1 MGVKNMI
8 LNKVKEIRNE
18 LELSQEDIA
27 KVLNVKRGTYAS
39 WECGSDVIP
48 TRQIYKLA
56 EYFKLS
62 IDYLLEISN
71 QGHMVYHGSDI
82 NLSDVGNNIYNL
94 RKKNNLSQKDFAESI
109 GINQSTLWAYE
120 KGKTLITLS
129 SLISLAKVYNITSD
143 SILNR

>member
-39 WECGSDVIP
+39 WECGSYVIP

-82 NLSDVGNNIYNL
+82 NLSDVGNNIYNI
-94 RKKNNLSQKDFAESI
+94 RKRNNLSQKSFAESI

-129 SLISLAKVYNITSD
+129 SLISLAKVYNVTID

>member
-1 MGVKNMI
+1 MI

-39 WECGSDVIP
+39 WECRSDVIP

-82 NLSDVGNNIYNL
+82 NLSDVGNIIYNI
-94 RKKNNLSQKDFAESI
+94 RKRNNLSQKSFAESI

-129 SLISLAKVYNITSD
+129 SLISLAKVYNVTID

>member
-1 MGVKNMI
+1 MGVKNII

-129 SLISLAKVYNITSD
+129 SLISLAKVYNITID

>member
-129 SLISLAKVYNITSD
+129 SLISLAKVYNITID

>member
-82 NLSDVGNNIYNL
+82 NLSDVGNNIYNI
-94 RKKNNLSQKDFAESI
+94 RKRNNLSQKTFAESI

-129 SLISLAKVYNITSD
+129 SLISLAKVYNVTID

>member
-39 WECGSDVIP
+39 WECRSDVIP

-82 NLSDVGNNIYNL
+82 NLSDVGNNIYNI
-94 RKKNNLSQKDFAESI
+94 RKRNNLSQKSFAESI

-129 SLISLAKVYNITSD
+129 SLISLAKVYNVTID

>member
-82 NLSDVGNNIYNL
+82 NLSDVGNNICNL
-94 RKKNNLSQKDFAESI
+94 RKKSNLSQKAFAESI

-129 SLISLAKVYNITSD
+129 SLISLAKEYNVTID

>member
-1 MGVKNMI
+1 MI

-39 WECGSDVIP
+39 WECRSDVIP

-82 NLSDVGNNIYNL
+82 NLSDVGNNIYNI
-94 RKKNNLSQKDFAESI
+94 RKRNNLSQKSFAESI

-129 SLISLAKVYNITSD
+129 SLISLAKVYNVTID

>member
-82 NLSDVGNNIYNL
+82 NLSGVGNNIYNL

-129 SLISLAKVYNITSD
+129 SLISLAKVYNITID

>member
-39 WECGSDVIP
+39 WECRSDVIP

-82 NLSDVGNNIYNL
+82 NLSDVGNIIYNI
-94 RKKNNLSQKDFAESI
+94 RKRNNLSQKSFAESI

-129 SLISLAKVYNITSD
+129 SLISLAKVYNVTID

>member
-129 SLISLAKVYNITSD
+129 SLISLAKVYNVTID

>member
-82 NLSDVGNNIYNL
+82 NLSDVGNNIYNI
-94 RKKNNLSQKDFAESI
+94 RKRNNLSQKSFAESI

-129 SLISLAKVYNITSD
+129 SLISLAKVYNVTID

>member
-94 RKKNNLSQKDFAESI
+94 RKRNNLSQKSFAESI

-129 SLISLAKVYNITSD
+129 SLISLAKVYNVTID

>member
-8 LNKVKEIRNE
+8 LNKVKGIRNE

-129 SLISLAKVYNITSD
+129 SLISLAKVYNITID

>member
-39 WECGSDVIP
+39 WEWGSDVIP

-82 NLSDVGNNIYNL
+82 NLSDVGNNIYNI
-94 RKKNNLSQKDFAESI
+94 RKRNNLSQKSFAESI

-129 SLISLAKVYNITSD
+129 SLISLAKVYNITID

>member
-82 NLSDVGNNIYNL
+82 NLSDVGNNIYNI
-94 RKKNNLSQKDFAESI
+94 RKRNNLSQKSFAESI
-109 GINQSTLWAYE
+109 GIN
-120 KGKTLITLS
+120 
-129 SLISLAKVYNITSD
+129 
-143 SILNR
+143 

>member
-82 NLSDVGNNIYNL
+82 NLSDVGNNIYNI
-94 RKKNNLSQKDFAESI
+94 RKRNNLSQKDFAESI

-129 SLISLAKVYNITSD
+129 SLISLAKVYNVTID

>member
-82 NLSDVGNNIYNL
+82 NLSDVGNNIYNI
-94 RKKNNLSQKDFAESI
+94 RKRNNLSQKSFADSI

-129 SLISLAKVYNITSD
+129 SLISLAKVYNVTID

>member
-1 MGVKNMI
+1 MGVNNMI

-27 KVLNVKRGTYAS
+27 KILNVKRGTYAS

-129 SLISLAKVYNITSD
+129 SLISLAKVYNITID